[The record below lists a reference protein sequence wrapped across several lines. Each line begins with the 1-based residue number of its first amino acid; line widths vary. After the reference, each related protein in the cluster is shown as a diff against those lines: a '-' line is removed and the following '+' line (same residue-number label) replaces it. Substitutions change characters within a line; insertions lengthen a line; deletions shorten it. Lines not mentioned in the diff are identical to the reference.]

1 MSTSLAP
8 LLEAEVGLSQLT
20 SVLRSVT
27 KRKGEAADTVKDA
40 LAQLRSVEMQA
51 RCLGLT
57 LDTVH
62 CVRPGQ
68 SSTYVSGNNHP
79 CFNMLY
85 WTYLNGVDEY
95 KRPFLKKL

>member
-1 MSTSLAP
+1 MGFTDQVSTSLAP

-40 LAQLRSVEMQA
+40 LAELRSVEMQA

-57 LDTVH
+57 LGTVSDLARGPLMSQ
-62 CVRPGQ
+62 V
-68 SSTYVSGNNHP
+68 TKLYV
-79 CFNMLY
+79 
-85 WTYLNGVDEY
+85 
-95 KRPFLKKL
+95 LKLFIIFGSKCQ